1 MMGVKSK
8 LTVEEFFKAY
18 PEERRLELIDGEV
31 YEMPAPSFVHQEVLF
46 RLAISIRAYIRSK
59 GSGISVIAPIDVV
72 LSEDTVL
79 QPDIVYLSEL
89 SKVKDKIYGVPD
101 LVVEVVSP
109 STLKRDLV
117 DKMKIYEAHGVREY
131 WLVFPSE
138 KTLMV
143 YALKGTSYELFSY
156 ATEEGKVS
164 SKVLEGFEIDLK
176 EIFGGL

>member
-1 MMGVKSK
+1 MALRSK

-31 YEMPAPSFVHQEVLF
+31 YEMPAPSAEHQRLLF
-46 RLAISIRAYIRSK
+46 RIARKVQEFSERS
-59 GSGISVIAPIDVV
+59 GAGEVFVSPIDVV
-72 LSEDTVL
+72 LSEDVVL

-131 WLVFPSE
+131 WLLFPSE

-156 ATEEGKVS
+156 ATEAVS
-164 SKVLEGFEIDLK
+164 YTHLRAHET
-176 EIFGGL
+176 

>member
-1 MMGVKSK
+1 MALRSK
-8 LTVEEFFKAY
+8 LTAEEFFKTY

-31 YEMPAPSFVHQEVLF
+31 YEMPAPSFSHQLVVV
-46 RLAISIRAYIRSK
+46 RLLSLLLKHPETKDRI
-59 GSGISVIAPIDVV
+59 VPAPIDVV

-117 DKMKIYEAHGVREY
+117 DKMKIY
-131 WLVFPSE
+131 
-138 KTLMV
+138 
-143 YALKGTSYELFSY
+143 
-156 ATEEGKVS
+156 
-164 SKVLEGFEIDLK
+164 
-176 EIFGGL
+176 

>member
-1 MMGVKSK
+1 
-8 LTVEEFFKAY
+8 
-18 PEERRLELIDGEV
+18 
-31 YEMPAPSFVHQEVLF
+31 
-46 RLAISIRAYIRSK
+46 
-59 GSGISVIAPIDVV
+59 
-72 LSEDTVL
+72 VL

-117 DKMKIYEAHGVREY
+117 DKMKIYEAQGVREY
-131 WLVFPSE
+131 WLLFPSE

-176 EIFGGL
+176 EVFGVFKGAVQ